1 MTLLAM
7 PMTWSRVTDLYAD
20 TQTAILLE
28 TASNLTPIE
37 DIQRRHPFGGI
48 GKPENV
54 ARFAVVLASDDAAWV
69 TGACHVVDG
78 GYTAR

>member
-1 MTLLAM
+1 M
-7 PMTWSRVTDLYAD
+7 RID
-20 TQTAILLE
+20 TQTALLLQ
-28 TASNLTPIE
+28 TTSNLTPIE

-48 GKPENV
+48 GKPEDI

-69 TGACHVVDG
+69 TGACHIVDG